1 MSDLRRRAGALAPP
15 IVFGALFLTVW
26 ELFVRVRHI
35 KPFLLPRPSAIWGQL
50 HGGLGGIWDA
60 VQVSGLNAFVGLL
73 LGAAGGI
80 AVAFLA
86 SRYRVVSRL
95 VTPMAIA
102 VAAMPII
109 VVASILYNMI
119 SNTSQV
125 PRRFMAAIVV
135 FFVIFVNVAK
145 GLTQVNATQT
155 ELMRSYAA
163 SDSDILRKV
172 RVPNALAHFFTAMK
186 VAAPLAVVTA
196 FVSEYFGGLQDGL
209 GYQITSNIA
218 SSRDSTAW
226 AYVAGAIALG
236 LVFYVVAVVVERL
249 AMPWQARRSDAA

>member
-1 MSDLRRRAGALAPP
+1 MSDLRRRASALAPP
-15 IVFGALFLTVW
+15 IVFGALLLTVW

-50 HGGLGGIWDA
+50 HGGLGGIWDS
-60 VQVSGLNAFVGLL
+60 VRVSGLNAFVGLL

>member
-50 HGGLGGIWDA
+50 HGGLGGIWDS
-60 VQVSGLNAFVGLL
+60 VRVSGLNAFVGLL